1 MRLGGPI
8 YREDYHDPQGWVAAL
23 RQAGYRA
30 AYCPVDLDAS
40 DDEIAAY
47 AQAARDADI
56 VIAEVGAWSNPLSP
70 DKSIRDAAL
79 KKCKDALRVAD
90 KIGAL
95 CAVNIVGSLGEKWD
109 GPFAADLTKETWD
122 MIVET
127 TREIIDEVQPQHAGY
142 SLETMPWMYPDTVD
156 HYLEL
161 IEAIDRDKLTVHLD
175 PVNLISSPQ
184 LYFNNTALLK
194 ECFDK
199 LGSRIESVHAKD
211 ILLRQNLTVHLDE
224 VRPGQGALDY
234 VTFLREVNKLHDDAP
249 FMLEHLPTKEEY
261 VLAAEFVRS
270 VAKQEGIQ
278 L

>member
-1 MRLGGPI
+1 MRLGGAI
-8 YREDYHDPQGWVAAL
+8 YKDDYHDPASWVAAVQ
-23 RQAGYRA
+23 QAGYRA
-30 AYCPVDLDAS
+30 AYCPVDLDAT
-40 DDEIAAY
+40 DELIAAY
-47 AQAARDADI
+47 AQAAKDADI

-70 DKSIRDAAL
+70 DRSIREAAL

-95 CAVNIVGSLGEKWD
+95 CAVNIVGSRGDKWD
-109 GPFAADLTKETWD
+109 GPCAADLTPETWG

-127 TREIIDEVQPQHAGY
+127 TREIIDEVQPKRAGY

-184 LYFNNTALLK
+184 LYFNNTALLR
-194 ECFDK
+194 ECFAK
-199 LGSRIESVHAKD
+199 LGDRIESCHVKD

-224 VRPGQGALDY
+224 VRPGLGGLDY
-234 VTFLREVNKLHDDAP
+234 PTFLREMNRLPPDTP
-249 FMLEHLPTKEEY
+249 FMLEHLPNKGEY
-261 VLAAEFVRS
+261 TLAAEFVRS
-270 VAKQEGIQ
+270 VAAKENIP